1 MDSKLLKIINNIKQK
16 YLSLGLTD
24 KEITSIIT
32 TYFKSNQSE
41 TNAIDYDIEDELTT
55 RLNEYIKNQIEDS
68 NYDTILRYI
77 TSRLTLKDNKKD
89 CISELNK
96 IKEFCIITNITPD
109 IDLYNELINSS
120 LIIKELIAIII
131 AEHIEDIEQN
141 KISKITKNQ
150 FVKELIEAYCVSSS
164 LTSEY
169 ELLEQNDD
177 SSPMI
182 EDVYRQYL
190 SEITKKP
197 LTPEQEKEY
206 WIRIKNGDKLAYDEF
221 VECNLRLV
229 ISIAKRYH
237 SYELDKLDLVQEG
250 NIGLIKAMQK
260 FSPDKGNKFSTYATW
275 WIRQGI
281 TRAIADTGR
290 TIRIPV
296 HQTQKVAKYK
306 KTIEELQTELKMTPT
321 REQIRERLGWT
332 EREYNR
338 IEIDAQDVVSL
349 NQLVGGEDNETELI
363 EFIPTEEL
371 APETA
376 YLENTHEQ
384 EIILMF
390 IRSSLT
396 LREMMVLSK
405 RNGMDNGLPKT
416 LEVVGQMMGVTR
428 ERIRQIEAKAL
439 RKLKNSQEASALY
452 NNTEIKIYSNK
463 NTKVVLTDEEKS
475 GYQKV
480 DIDDIKKLVA
490 IMASPRFS
498 SITSGSKPFKNA
510 LMLGLRY
517 GALNGKKYSI
527 PAIAT
532 LFNVTYGIVLDTI
545 YKTSSNLITE
555 YNKQNQENQISPI
568 EEQTYLKKI
577 FK

>member
-1 MDSKLLKIINNIKQK
+1 MDSKLSKIINNIKQK

-24 KEITSIIT
+24 KEITSVIT
-32 TYFKSNQSE
+32 TYFKSTQSE

-96 IKEFCIITNITPD
+96 IKEFCITTNITPD

-169 ELLEQNDD
+169 ELLEQKDD

-182 EDVYRQYL
+182 EDMYRQYL

-206 WIRIKNGDKLAYDEF
+206 WIRIKNGDKMAYDEF

-296 HQTQKVAKYK
+296 QQSKKVA
-306 KTIEELQTELKMTPT
+306 
-321 REQIRERLGWT
+321 
-332 EREYNR
+332 
-338 IEIDAQDVVSL
+338 
-349 NQLVGGEDNETELI
+349 
-363 EFIPTEEL
+363 
-371 APETA
+371 
-376 YLENTHEQ
+376 
-384 EIILMF
+384 
-390 IRSSLT
+390 
-396 LREMMVLSK
+396 
-405 RNGMDNGLPKT
+405 
-416 LEVVGQMMGVTR
+416 
-428 ERIRQIEAKAL
+428 
-439 RKLKNSQEASALY
+439 
-452 NNTEIKIYSNK
+452 
-463 NTKVVLTDEEKS
+463 
-475 GYQKV
+475 
-480 DIDDIKKLVA
+480 
-490 IMASPRFS
+490 
-498 SITSGSKPFKNA
+498 
-510 LMLGLRY
+510 
-517 GALNGKKYSI
+517 
-527 PAIAT
+527 
-532 LFNVTYGIVLDTI
+532 
-545 YKTSSNLITE
+545 
-555 YNKQNQENQISPI
+555 
-568 EEQTYLKKI
+568 
-577 FK
+577 

>member
-1 MDSKLLKIINNIKQK
+1 MDSKLSKIINNIKQK

-24 KEITSIIT
+24 KEITSVIT

-41 TNAIDYDIEDELTT
+41 NNAIDNNIENELTT

-96 IKEFCIITNITPD
+96 IKEFCITTNITPD

-182 EDVYRQYL
+182 EDMYRQYL

-206 WIRIKNGDKLAYDEF
+206 WVRIKNGDKLAYDEF

-306 KTIEELQTELKMTPT
+306 KTIEELQMGLKMTPT

-405 RNGMDNGLPKT
+405 RNGMDNGVQKT

-475 GYQKV
+475 GYPKV

-545 YKTSSNLITE
+545 YKTSSILITE

>member
-1 MDSKLLKIINNIKQK
+1 MDSKLSKIINNIKQK

-77 TSRLTLKDNKKD
+77 TSKLTLKNNKKD

-96 IKEFCIITNITPD
+96 IKEFCITTNITPD

-182 EDVYRQYL
+182 EDMYRQYL

-206 WIRIKNGDKLAYDEF
+206 WVRIKNGDKLAYDEF

-405 RNGMDNGLPKT
+405 HNGMDNGVQKT

-545 YKTSSNLITE
+545 YKTSSILITE

>member
-41 TNAIDYDIEDELTT
+41 NNAIDNNIENELTT

-96 IKEFCIITNITPD
+96 IKEFCITTNITPD

-182 EDVYRQYL
+182 EDMYRQYL

-206 WIRIKNGDKLAYDEF
+206 WVRIKNGDKLAYDEF

-260 FSPDKGNKFSTYATW
+260 FDPDKGNKFSTYATW

-306 KTIEELQTELKMTPT
+306 KTIEELQMELKMTPT

-405 RNGMDNGLPKT
+405 RNGMDNGVQKT

-545 YKTSSNLITE
+545 YKTSSILITE

>member
-1 MDSKLLKIINNIKQK
+1 MDSKLSKIINNIKQK

-24 KEITSIIT
+24 KEITSVIT
-32 TYFKSNQSE
+32 TYFKSNQFE
-41 TNAIDYDIEDELTT
+41 NKAIDYDIEDELTT

-96 IKEFCIITNITPD
+96 IKEFCITTNITPD

-182 EDVYRQYL
+182 EDMYRQYL

-206 WIRIKNGDKLAYDEF
+206 WVRIKNGDKLAYDEF

-306 KTIEELQTELKMTPT
+306 KTIEELQMELKMTPT

-371 APETA
+371 APETT

-405 RNGMDNGLPKT
+405 RNGMDNGVQKT

-452 NNTEIKIYSNK
+452 NNTEIKIYSNR

-475 GYQKV
+475 GYQKI

-545 YKTSSNLITE
+545 YKTSSILITE
-555 YNKQNQENQISPI
+555 YNKQNQEKQISPI

>member
-24 KEITSIIT
+24 KEITSVIT
-32 TYFKSNQSE
+32 TYFKSNQFE
-41 TNAIDYDIEDELTT
+41 NKAIDYDIEDKLTT

-96 IKEFCIITNITPD
+96 IKEFCITTNITPD

-182 EDVYRQYL
+182 EDMYRQYL

-206 WIRIKNGDKLAYDEF
+206 WVRIKNGDKLAYDEF

-306 KTIEELQTELKMTPT
+306 KTIEELQMELKMTPT

-405 RNGMDNGLPKT
+405 RNGMDNGVQKT

-452 NNTEIKIYSNK
+452 NNTEIKIYSNR

-475 GYQKV
+475 GYQKI

-545 YKTSSNLITE
+545 YKTSSILITE

>member
-1 MDSKLLKIINNIKQK
+1 M
-16 YLSLGLTD
+16 
-24 KEITSIIT
+24 
-32 TYFKSNQSE
+32 
-41 TNAIDYDIEDELTT
+41 
-55 RLNEYIKNQIEDS
+55 EY
-68 NYDTILRYI
+68 T
-77 TSRLTLKDNKKD
+77 
-89 CISELNK
+89 
-96 IKEFCIITNITPD
+96 
-109 IDLYNELINSS
+109 
-120 LIIKELIAIII
+120 
-131 AEHIEDIEQN
+131 
-141 KISKITKNQ
+141 ISKITKNQ

-182 EDVYRQYL
+182 EDMYRQYL

-221 VECNLRLV
+221 IECNLRLV

-237 SYELDKLDLVQEG
+237 SYELDNLDLIQEG

-260 FSPDKGNKFSTYATW
+260 FDPDKGNKFSTYATW

-306 KTIEELQTELKMTPT
+306 KTIEELQMELKMTPT

-405 RNGMDNGLPKT
+405 RNGMDNGVQKT

-452 NNTEIKIYSNK
+452 NNTEIKIYSNR

-532 LFNVTYGIVLDTI
+532 MFNVTYGIVLDTI
-545 YKTSSNLITE
+545 YKTSSILITE

>member
-24 KEITSIIT
+24 KEITSVIT
-32 TYFKSNQSE
+32 TYFKSNQFE
-41 TNAIDYDIEDELTT
+41 NKAIDYDIEDELTT

-96 IKEFCIITNITPD
+96 IKEFCITTNITPD

-182 EDVYRQYL
+182 EDMYRQYL

-206 WIRIKNGDKLAYDEF
+206 WVRIKNGDKLAYDEF

-405 RNGMDNGLPKT
+405 RNGMDNGVQKT

-452 NNTEIKIYSNK
+452 NNTEIKIYSNR

-475 GYQKV
+475 GYLNI
-480 DIDDIKKLVA
+480 DIYDI
-490 IMASPRFS
+490 
-498 SITSGSKPFKNA
+498 
-510 LMLGLRY
+510 
-517 GALNGKKYSI
+517 
-527 PAIAT
+527 
-532 LFNVTYGIVLDTI
+532 
-545 YKTSSNLITE
+545 
-555 YNKQNQENQISPI
+555 
-568 EEQTYLKKI
+568 
-577 FK
+577 

>member
-1 MDSKLLKIINNIKQK
+1 MDSKLSKIINNIKQK

-96 IKEFCIITNITPD
+96 IKEFCITTNITPD

-150 FVKELIEAYCVSSS
+150 FVKELIEAYCVSFS

-182 EDVYRQYL
+182 EDMYRQYL

-306 KTIEELQTELKMTPT
+306 KTIEELQMELKMTPT

-371 APETA
+371 APETT

-405 RNGMDNGLPKT
+405 RNGMDNGVQKT

-545 YKTSSNLITE
+545 YKTSSILITE

>member
-24 KEITSIIT
+24 KEITSVIT
-32 TYFKSNQSE
+32 TYLKSNQFE
-41 TNAIDYDIEDELTT
+41 NNAIDNNIENEITT
-55 RLNEYIKNQIEDS
+55 KSNEYIKNQIENK

-96 IKEFCIITNITPD
+96 IKEFCITTNITPD

-182 EDVYRQYL
+182 EDMYRQYL

-260 FSPDKGNKFSTYATW
+260 FDPDKGNKFSTYATW

-306 KTIEELQTELKMTPT
+306 KTIEELQMELKMTPT

-376 YLENTHEQ
+376 YLESTHEQ

-405 RNGMDNGLPKT
+405 RNGMDNGVQKT

-428 ERIRQIEAKAL
+428 ERIRQIEAKGL

-475 GYQKV
+475 GYQKI

-545 YKTSSNLITE
+545 YKTSSILITE

>member
-1 MDSKLLKIINNIKQK
+1 MDSKLSKIINNIKQK

-24 KEITSIIT
+24 KEITSVIT
-32 TYFKSNQSE
+32 TYFKSNQFE
-41 TNAIDYDIEDELTT
+41 NKAIDYDIEDKLTT

-96 IKEFCIITNITPD
+96 IKEFCITTNITPD

-177 SSPMI
+177 LSPMI
-182 EDVYRQYL
+182 EDMYRQYL

-206 WIRIKNGDKLAYDEF
+206 WVRIKNGDKLAYDEF

-306 KTIEELQTELKMTPT
+306 KTIEELQMELKMTPT

-371 APETA
+371 APETT

-405 RNGMDNGLPKT
+405 RNGMDNGVQKT

-475 GYQKV
+475 GYPKV

-545 YKTSSNLITE
+545 YKTSSILITE

>member
-1 MDSKLLKIINNIKQK
+1 MDSKLSKIINNIKQK

-96 IKEFCIITNITPD
+96 IKEFCITTNITPD

-177 SSPMI
+177 SSHMI
-182 EDVYRQYL
+182 EDMYRQYL

-206 WIRIKNGDKLAYDEF
+206 WVRIKNGDKLAYDEF

-306 KTIEELQTELKMTPT
+306 KTIEELQMELKMTPT

-405 RNGMDNGLPKT
+405 RNGMDNGVQKT

-475 GYQKV
+475 GYPKV

-545 YKTSSNLITE
+545 YKTSSILITE

>member
-77 TSRLTLKDNKKD
+77 TSKLTLKNNKKD

-96 IKEFCIITNITPD
+96 IKEFCITTNITPD

-182 EDVYRQYL
+182 EDMYRQYL

-206 WIRIKNGDKLAYDEF
+206 WVRIKNGDKLAYDEF

-321 REQIRERLGWT
+321 RDQIRERLGWT

-405 RNGMDNGLPKT
+405 RNGMDNGVQKT

-475 GYQKV
+475 GYPKV

-545 YKTSSNLITE
+545 YKTSSILITE

>member
-41 TNAIDYDIEDELTT
+41 TNAIDYDIEDKLTT

-96 IKEFCIITNITPD
+96 IKEFCITTNITPD

-131 AEHIEDIEQN
+131 AEHIEDIEQI

-182 EDVYRQYL
+182 EDMYRQYL

-206 WIRIKNGDKLAYDEF
+206 WVRIKNGDKLAYDEF

-306 KTIEELQTELKMTPT
+306 KTIEELQMELKMTPT

-405 RNGMDNGLPKT
+405 RNGMDNGVQKT

-475 GYQKV
+475 GYPKV

-545 YKTSSNLITE
+545 YKTSSILITE

>member
-1 MDSKLLKIINNIKQK
+1 
-16 YLSLGLTD
+16 
-24 KEITSIIT
+24 
-32 TYFKSNQSE
+32 
-41 TNAIDYDIEDELTT
+41 
-55 RLNEYIKNQIEDS
+55 
-68 NYDTILRYI
+68 
-77 TSRLTLKDNKKD
+77 
-89 CISELNK
+89 
-96 IKEFCIITNITPD
+96 
-109 IDLYNELINSS
+109 
-120 LIIKELIAIII
+120 
-131 AEHIEDIEQN
+131 
-141 KISKITKNQ
+141 
-150 FVKELIEAYCVSSS
+150 
-164 LTSEY
+164 
-169 ELLEQNDD
+169 
-177 SSPMI
+177 MI

-206 WIRIKNGDKLAYDEF
+206 WVRIKNGDKLAYDEF

-306 KTIEELQTELKMTPT
+306 KTIEELQMELKMTPT

-338 IEIDAQDVVSL
+338 IEIDDQDVVSL

-405 RNGMDNGLPKT
+405 RNGMDNGVQKT

-545 YKTSSNLITE
+545 YKTSSILITE
-555 YNKQNQENQISPI
+555 YNKQNQC
-568 EEQTYLKKI
+568 
-577 FK
+577 

>member
-77 TSRLTLKDNKKD
+77 TSKLTLKNNKKD

-96 IKEFCIITNITPD
+96 IKEFCITTNITPD

-182 EDVYRQYL
+182 EDMYRQYL

-206 WIRIKNGDKLAYDEF
+206 WVRIKNGDKLAYDEF

-306 KTIEELQTELKMTPT
+306 KTIEELQMELKMTPT

-405 RNGMDNGLPKT
+405 RNGMDNGVQKT

-475 GYQKV
+475 GYPKV

-545 YKTSSNLITE
+545 YKTSSILITE